1 MIELSSQIDAIA
13 TVALN
18 AGIPLAQVC
27 SLVESRIVA
36 AATARTNGNITA
48 AAVLLGIHR
57 NTLHN
62 KLRAKNSELLAG
74 MKRERSS
81 LRHRVVKL
89 SKAINSQ
96 GPARRRR
103 G

>member
-57 NTLHN
+57 NTISKRVN
-62 KLRAKNSELLAG
+62 SYRAQ
-74 MKRERSS
+74 ERKHQTNG
-81 LRHRVVKL
+81 HRQSRKTH
-89 SKAINSQ
+89 
-96 GPARRRR
+96 
-103 G
+103 